1 MTKKGS
7 KIFNIVMLS
16 LAFILSFAVGLSMS
30 RYGYERNFLLRFI
43 PYVQFLFGLFV
54 IFMSVKF
61 TKKAYQLFI
70 GLVLSLWACSF
81 LIISKIYSYQG
92 FRTWWPLIGIIAGIC
107 LLISGIYK
115 YKGLKMGFVIP
126 SLVLI
131 IIDIW
136 YSLFSFKIVKIS
148 FSFVVICLGP
158 LFLLLLILLI
168 FAFYF
173 IQKKHSSLICKDGS
187 PEIFDDE
194 EMSTI
199 E

>member
-70 GLVLSLWACSF
+70 GLVLSLRACSF

-107 LLISGIYK
+107 LLISGIY
-115 YKGLKMGFVIP
+115 
-126 SLVLI
+126 
-131 IIDIW
+131 
-136 YSLFSFKIVKIS
+136 
-148 FSFVVICLGP
+148 
-158 LFLLLLILLI
+158 
-168 FAFYF
+168 
-173 IQKKHSSLICKDGS
+173 
-187 PEIFDDE
+187 
-194 EMSTI
+194 
-199 E
+199 